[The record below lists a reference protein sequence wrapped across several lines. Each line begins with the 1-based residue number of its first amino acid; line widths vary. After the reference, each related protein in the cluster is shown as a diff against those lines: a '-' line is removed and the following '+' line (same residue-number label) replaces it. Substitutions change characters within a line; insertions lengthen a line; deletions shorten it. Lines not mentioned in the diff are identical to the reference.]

1 MKRSNNKNIRDD
13 TAYLYER
20 ISRDDDLVGD
30 SYSIAN
36 QKKLLIKAAKEKGY
50 SKIVHFCDDGISGVT
65 MNRPEFQKM
74 LHQLEMGM
82 ASAVFV
88 KDLSRLGRNYLE
100 VGRLTE
106 EFFPEH
112 DVRLVAVS
120 DNIDTCDGDDE
131 LAPIKNLFN
140 EWYARD
146 ISRKRRASN
155 KIKGNSGIPLGPPPY
170 GYMKNPDNPSMWIV
184 DEEAAAVVRR
194 VVSLRFDGY
203 GPEQIA
209 QILTENKILCPTA
222 YAVSKGISRA
232 WRRTNPDPYFWK
244 SQTVA
249 KMFTQQEYCGDIVN
263 FKTYSKSYKN
273 QKRYR
278 NDPENMSIFRDV
290 NTPIIDRETFEKL
303 QELVSRGTRKRPTTF
318 DPPNIFAGMVRCAD
332 CGKNLHYHF
341 NQRNH
346 DIKYFNC
353 PSYNMGKRKTCFNP
367 HYIRVDF
374 LEQIVLSE
382 IRRLTRFA
390 CHYED
395 VFTKAVADYSQ
406 KAMETE
412 QRVRQS
418 ELKALVARDKE
429 LDMLFEKIYED
440 NATGKIS
447 DERFKKLAEKY
458 EDEQQSIS
466 ERIDELK
473 KRYDEAAS
481 RVANTDTFLQA
492 VRKYTRIRKLTPRV
506 LTELIDHI
514 DIHEPEMIAGSRKQ
528 RIVIYYNCIGAIDIP
543 EEAAIPLPQISV
555 NTRKGVTVT
564 YEPSQSAA
572 G

>member
-543 EEAAIPLPQISV
+543 EEVAIPLPQISV

>member
-50 SKIVHFCDDGISGVT
+50 TKIVHFCDDGISGVT

-170 GYMKNPDNPSMWIV
+170 GYMKDPNNPTMWII

-194 VVSLRFDGY
+194 VISLRFDGY

-222 YAVSKGISRA
+222 YAVSKGISKA

-244 SQTVA
+244 SQTVS

-303 QELVSRGTRKRPTTF
+303 QELVSRGTRKRPTAF
-318 DPPNIFAGMVRCAD
+318 DPPNMFAGMVRCAD

-447 DERFKKLAEKY
+447 DERFKKLAGKY

-543 EEAAIPLPQISV
+543 EEVAIPLPQISV